1 MNNELRVL
9 FFLHKSRKTTTDDC
23 PVMGR
28 LTIGNSEV
36 QFSCKMTA
44 PLKLWASGKAVGKSA
59 EAAAINQNWI
69 G

>member
-1 MNNELRVL
+1 MNNELKVL
-9 FFLHKSRKTTTDDC
+9 FYLRKSRKTTTDDY

-28 LTIGNSEV
+28 LTIGNSEA
-36 QFSCKMTA
+36 QFNCKMTA

-59 EAAAINQNWI
+59 EAAAINQNWN